1 MSSQLEPIFAGGKSS
16 LRMAHSLPV
25 SRCGLIEGLGSSTSS
40 PELEFRLPTVDALRA
55 ALPGLE
61 KRRAFV
67 PDATGIA
74 MQQPCDLVLVHPEG
88 GARLAIRAEVVW
100 VQPDGPGKGIGVE
113 LKALD
118 VAKLHAFVGGAA
130 EKPAE
135 PPPPEEP
142 ATDARHADVDDAD
155 ATDGPPDR
163 AKGLYDKIRA
173 MTTRERET
181 CARSGALSER
191 VALERCYGASVWEGL
206 LHNPQITPPEVARIA
221 RNGTVSVPLLS
232 VIVANGGWIAV
243 GEVQRALL
251 ANPRLSG
258 SALDRVLGALSSSDL
273 RRVSQQTAYRAP
285 VRQAAQRLM
294 KR

>member
-118 VAKLHAFVGGAA
+118 VAKLRAFVGGPA

-206 LHNPQITPPEVARIA
+206 LHNPQITPQTAVGSPSAKSNAPCSPIHACQAPRSIASSAPCHRPIFAACRNKPPIA
-221 RNGTVSVPLLS
+221 R
-232 VIVANGGWIAV
+232 
-243 GEVQRALL
+243 RC
-251 ANPRLSG
+251 
-258 SALDRVLGALSSSDL
+258 DRPHSD
-273 RRVSQQTAYRAP
+273 S
-285 VRQAAQRLM
+285 
-294 KR
+294 

>member
-1 MSSQLEPIFAGGKSS
+1 M
-16 LRMAHSLPV
+16 
-25 SRCGLIEGLGSSTSS
+25 
-40 PELEFRLPTVDALRA
+40 DALRA

-67 PDATGIA
+67 PEATGLA
-74 MQQPCDLVLVHPEG
+74 MQEPCDLVVVHPEG

-100 VQPDGPGKGIGVE
+100 VQADGAGKGIGVE

-118 VAKLHAFVGGAA
+118 VAKLRAFVAGGA

-135 PPPPEEP
+135 NPPPEEP
-142 ATDARHADVDDAD
+142 ATDGRIDDDDDA
-155 ATDGPPDR
+155 DGPPDR

-173 MTTRERET
+173 MSVRERET

-191 VALERCYGASVWEGL
+191 VALERCFGASVWEGL